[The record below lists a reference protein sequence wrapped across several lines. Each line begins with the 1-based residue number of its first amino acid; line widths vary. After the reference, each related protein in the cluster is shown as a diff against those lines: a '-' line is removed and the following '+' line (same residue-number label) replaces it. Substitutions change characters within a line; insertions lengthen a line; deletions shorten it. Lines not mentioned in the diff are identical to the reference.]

1 MTFLL
6 RFFRALKQSGRNL
19 GFSLLEQIIILV
31 IVGILSA
38 IAAPGWNGFL
48 QARELNVAQEQVQA
62 GIKQAQHL
70 AKMQRIPYNFVI
82 HDNTGLVEWGI
93 SPENRSPIE
102 WKSAGPLIR
111 LDDQQTTFRKN
122 TRLNQWF
129 LVLDDDGSLS
139 GQLGRVTL
147 CVKSSQNASHC
158 TSRQKCVIMSTLL
171 GETRR
176 GEWHDRKRDNKFNCY

>member
-1 MTFLL
+1 MKFLL
-6 RFFRALKQSGRNL
+6 RFRRALKRSGRNL

-31 IVGILSA
+31 MVGILAA

-48 QARELNVAQEQVQA
+48 QARELNMAQEQVQA

-70 AKMQRIPYNFVI
+70 AKMQRIPYHFVI
-82 HDNTGLVEWGI
+82 HDNTGRVEWGI

-102 WKSAGPLIR
+102 WKSAGALIR
-111 LDDQQTTFRKN
+111 LDENQTTFRKN

-139 GQLGRVTL
+139 GQLGRVTM
-147 CVKSSQNASHC
+147 CVRSSQRVSGC
-158 TSRQKCVIMSTLL
+158 TSQQKCVIMSTLL

-176 GEWHDRKRDNKFNCY
+176 GQWHPQQRDRKFNCY